1 MLAVNPKA
9 YLKYFENEES
19 NKKHKDVKGCQGMEF
34 ENFVQRKN
42 LLNKIE
48 KFKKG
53 IIENMSN
60 INLLS
65 KVVE

>member
-34 ENFVQRKN
+34 ENFARRKN
-42 LLNKIE
+42 LLNKIG

-53 IIENMSN
+53 IIEKNEQHQFTVQSG
-60 INLLS
+60 
-65 KVVE
+65 